1 VLPALAP
8 RHYSITCDA
17 SAHPTTAHVAF
28 SVVKY
33 ATTHGTAR
41 VGVAT
46 GWLDRILTQS
56 KVDGARVTVPVFLK
70 GGGSFKPPVPLA
82 TATMI
87 LVGPGTGVAPFRGFL
102 QVSSFTRRPPS
113 PYDLGFQQRRWRE
126 AERRHP
132 TGRERLATLHTPSM
146 NLSCAGALGLFLGA
160 LGLG

>member
-1 VLPALAP
+1 M
-8 RHYSITCDA
+8 
-17 SAHPTTAHVAF
+17 AF

-87 LVGPGTGVAPFRGFL
+87 LIGPGTGVAPFRGFL
-102 QVSSFTRRPPS
+102 QVSSFTRRLP
-113 PYDLGFQQRRWRE
+113 
-126 AERRHP
+126 HP
-132 TGRERLATLHTPSM
+132 TIWVSSSAGGEKQRAATPQAARGSPPCIHPL
-146 NLSCAGALGLFLGA
+146 
-160 LGLG
+160 

>member
-87 LVGPGTGVAPFRGFL
+87 LIGPGTGVAPFRGFL
-102 QVSSFTRRPPS
+102 QVSSFTRRLPHPTIWVSSSASPPHR
-113 PYDLGFQQRRWRE
+113 PRE
-126 AERRHP
+126 ARHP
-132 TGRERLATLHTPSM
+132 AYTLYEPILRRCFGSVFGSPGSWLASWW
-146 NLSCAGALGLFLGA
+146 
-160 LGLG
+160 